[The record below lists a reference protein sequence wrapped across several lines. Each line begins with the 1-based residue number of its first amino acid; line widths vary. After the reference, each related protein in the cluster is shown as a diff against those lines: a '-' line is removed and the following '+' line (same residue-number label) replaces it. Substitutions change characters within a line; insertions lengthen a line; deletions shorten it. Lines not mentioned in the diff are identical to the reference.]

1 MLDNLDDMSWKYIT
15 TLLGVDK
22 STAEKLLEG
31 KYTTEEEGEIWREK
45 EDVIQK
51 IKDLMGWANE
61 RAAADTTFSAIRQD
75 IKDKIEE
82 HFENEGKFDYDH
94 NGSIVYEIKGD
105 LKDYVQDP
113 NTWDNIERFN
123 NHEEFR
129 DRHLQDILYD
139 FDLRKSTRD
148 GNNPPLTRYTT
159 SDVIFN
165 LFMENDFAIWWD
177 SEKDYLDIDGKFFD
191 NYWYPDYDFNQDFRE
206 YMMEEYYDELR
217 GNINEQKNYDA
228 EIELTMNDAYIEE
241 TPITKQE
248 ANILNL
254 VLDRFSI
261 EELNELVSN
270 DLTEIGSEVENKW
283 INFVKLIGETANT
296 PETFTKSTRWAKWM
310 LDNLDKAEYENE
322 EGEINIDFNNVDILT
337 KNYPS
342 VYEVEGDE
350 ALWQKEFR
358 SAKVFIPAFDNDDA
372 NSRAETSFWEY
383 DPDFETY
390 DYGDA
395 DSDYFNIEDIE
406 HYNVLKEQ
414 IIDTEN
420 LPEEEMSPDL
430 VEGDKVFVWDITPEP
445 KPPGSSFPHRNSPL
459 HNIPSTVIGMV
470 TEVIPFDNRQ
480 RRSEY
485 RGGIKYIIDTSSGL
499 IGLYQGV
506 EDYNHYADD
515 GGGRD
520 KWVKLNKQNLQEIK
534 KITDLKNIERQKD
547 FTLKKSFMESINNL
561 TEKDITPIKESVV
574 ESRVTLFN
582 YLDGITKTNLI
593 KEEELPNLLI
603 GGRTWTD
610 RFTVSSS
617 IDLDDIKENSN
628 KVRDI
633 IFNNTKLK
641 LDNPSFIETKRDLL
655 ETAKQTVTLWKETS
669 NTISK

>member
-1 MLDNLDDMSWKYIT
+1 
-15 TLLGVDK
+15 
-22 STAEKLLEG
+22 
-31 KYTTEEEGEIWREK
+31 
-45 EDVIQK
+45 
-51 IKDLMGWANE
+51 
-61 RAAADTTFSAIRQD
+61 
-75 IKDKIEE
+75 
-82 HFENEGKFDYDH
+82 
-94 NGSIVYEIKGD
+94 
-105 LKDYVQDP
+105 
-113 NTWDNIERFN
+113 
-123 NHEEFR
+123 
-129 DRHLQDILYD
+129 
-139 FDLRKSTRD
+139 
-148 GNNPPLTRYTT
+148 
-159 SDVIFN
+159 
-165 LFMENDFAIWWD
+165 MENDFAIWWD

-191 NYWYPDYDFNQDFRE
+191 SYWYPDYDFNQDFRE
-206 YMMEEYYDELR
+206 YMMDEYYEELR
-217 GNINEQKNYDA
+217 GNINEQVEKAGGGESHDGV
-228 EIELTMNDAYIEE
+228 LDVVDAYIEK
-241 TPITKQE
+241 TPTTKQE

-270 DLTEIGSEVENKW
+270 DLTEINIDVEKKW
-283 INFVKLIGETANT
+283 RNFVKLIGERANT
-296 PETFTKSTRWAKWM
+296 PETFTKSTRWAKWL

-350 ALWQKEFR
+350 AVWQKEYR
-358 SAKVFIPAFDNDDA
+358 RAIVNIPAFDRDDA
-372 NSRAETSFWEY
+372 RERANTSFREY

-395 DSDYFNIEDIE
+395 DFDYFSIEDIE
-406 HYNVLKEQ
+406 HYGVLKEH

-420 LPEEEMSPDL
+420 LPEEEISPDL
-430 VEGDKVFVWDITPEP
+430 VEGDKVFVWDITPDP
-445 KPPGSSFPHRNSPL
+445 APPGGTSKT
-459 HNIPSTVIGMV
+459 IPSTVIGVV
-470 TEVIPFDNRQ
+470 TEVMPDDIQQ
-480 RRSEY
+480 RRGEY

-534 KITDLKNIERQKD
+534 KITDLKHIERQKD

-582 YLDGITKTNLI
+582 YLDGITKVNLI
-593 KEEELPNLLI
+593 KEEELPKFLI

-641 LDNPSFIETKRDLL
+641 LDNPSFIETKRDLF

-669 NTISK
+669 NTIFK

>member
-1 MLDNLDDMSWKYIT
+1 
-15 TLLGVDK
+15 
-22 STAEKLLEG
+22 
-31 KYTTEEEGEIWREK
+31 
-45 EDVIQK
+45 
-51 IKDLMGWANE
+51 
-61 RAAADTTFSAIRQD
+61 
-75 IKDKIEE
+75 
-82 HFENEGKFDYDH
+82 
-94 NGSIVYEIKGD
+94 
-105 LKDYVQDP
+105 
-113 NTWDNIERFN
+113 
-123 NHEEFR
+123 
-129 DRHLQDILYD
+129 
-139 FDLRKSTRD
+139 
-148 GNNPPLTRYTT
+148 
-159 SDVIFN
+159 
-165 LFMENDFAIWWD
+165 MENDFAIWWD
-177 SEKDYLDIDGKFFD
+177 SEKDYLEIDSKFFD

-217 GNINEQKNYDA
+217 GNINEQVEKAGGGESHDGV
-228 EIELTMNDAYIEE
+228 LDVVDAYIEK
-241 TPITKQE
+241 TPTTKQE

-270 DLTEIGSEVENKW
+270 DLTEINIDVEKKW
-283 INFVKLIGETANT
+283 RNFVKLIGERANT
-296 PETFTKSTRWAKWM
+296 PETFTKSTRWAKWL

-350 ALWQKEFR
+350 AVWQKEYR
-358 SAKVFIPAFDNDDA
+358 RAIVNIPAFDRDDA
-372 NSRAETSFWEY
+372 RDRANTSFREY

-395 DSDYFNIEDIE
+395 DFDYFSIEDIE
-406 HYNVLKEQ
+406 HYGVLKEH

-420 LPEEEMSPDL
+420 LPEEEISPDL
-430 VEGDKVFVWDITPEP
+430 VEGDKVFVWDITPDP
-445 KPPGSSFPHRNSPL
+445 APPGGTSKT
-459 HNIPSTVIGMV
+459 IPSTVIGVV
-470 TEVIPFDNRQ
+470 TEVMPDDIQQ
-480 RRSEY
+480 RRGEY

-534 KITDLKNIERQKD
+534 KITDLKHIERQKD

-582 YLDGITKTNLI
+582 YLDGITKVNLI
-593 KEEELPNLLI
+593 KEEELPKFLI

-641 LDNPSFIETKRDLL
+641 LDNPSFIETKRDLF

-669 NTISK
+669 NTIFK